1 MQLSKFAA
9 LALAAAIAAGSATAF
24 AADEVG
30 KCGKGK
36 IYNPDVQKCVAKPKG
51 SWSGSHS
58 G

>member
-9 LALAAAIAAGSATAF
+9 LAVAAAIAAGSISVL
-24 AADEVG
+24 AAEEAG